1 MPLGG
6 GTFLTQNKILPGS
19 YINFV
24 SAARASATLSERGIV
39 AIPVALDWGNDSGV
53 FEITAEDFLSDSV
66 KILGYPYDHAKMI
79 GFREVFKYAKSLWI
93 YKLMKNGVAASN
105 TFATAKY
112 KGIVGNLL
120 RNVIATN
127 PDDAAK
133 SDVSTYYGT
142 TLVDFQTVLTAGK
155 TDALA
160 DNDFVIWKTNV
171 ALTPT
176 AGLALTNG
184 SQGDALTGTEYSAA
198 LDAFESVN
206 FNILAC
212 LTADT
217 PTQLLFTAY
226 TARMRDDLGVK
237 IQTVV
242 YRANTADHE
251 GIISV
256 ENTVTDGGADAF
268 ALVWWVAGAE
278 AGCAINKSLTNK
290 VYNGEFTVNVA
301 FTQSALEAAL
311 LAGKFML
318 HRVGATTRVLEDIN
332 TFLTVTDEKS
342 ADFSSN
348 QTIRVIDQIANDI
361 ATLFNGKYLGNVPND
376 AAGRI
381 SLWSDI
387 VTHHQQL
394 QDIRAIEDFVP
405 DNVTVE
411 RGNTKNSVVVNDV
424 VTPVSAMSKLY
435 MTVVVS

>member
-39 AIPVALDWGNDSGV
+39 AIPVALDWGDDSGV
-53 FEITAEDFLSDSV
+53 FEVTAEDFLKDSFTL
-66 KILGYPYDHAKMI
+66 LGYPYDHAKMI
-79 GFREVFKYAKSLWI
+79 GFREVFKYAKSVWV

-105 TFATAKY
+105 TYATAKF
-112 KGIVGNLL
+112 KGVVGNLL
-120 RNVIATN
+120 QTIIAVN

-142 TLVDFQTVLTAGK
+142 TLVDFQTVTTTGK

-160 DNDFVIWKTNV
+160 DNDWVIWKTNV

-206 FNILAC
+206 FNVLAC
-212 LTADT
+212 LTSDAT
-217 PTQLLFTAY
+217 TQALFVAY
-226 TARMRDDLGVK
+226 TERMRDDLGVK

-242 YRANTADHE
+242 YRKNDADHE

-278 AGCAINKSLTNK
+278 AGCEINRSLTNK
-290 VYNGEFTVNVA
+290 VYNGEFSINVT

-311 LAGKFML
+311 LAGKFMF
-318 HRVGATTRVLEDIN
+318 HRVGATIRVLEDIN

-342 ADFSSN
+342 DDFKSN

-381 SLWSDI
+381 SLWNDI

-394 QDIRAIEDFVP
+394 QDIRAIENFSP

-411 RGNTKNSVVVNDV
+411 RGDTKKSVVVTDV
-424 VTPVSAMSKLY
+424 VTPVSAMAQLY
-435 MTVVVS
+435 MTIVVS